1 MVPLPCGKLHSCL
14 QVCIPS
20 ESGRLFTL
28 FLTSPV
34 MAMCA
39 LVKLEKPDGLML
51 ATCQVRPATK
61 TRWI

>member
-1 MVPLPCGKLHSCL
+1 MCVPR
-14 QVCIPS
+14 

-39 LVKLEKPDGLML
+39 LVDLKNADGLML
-51 ATCQVRPATK
+51 ATCQVQAWHVTEIAPWNAFRLLT
-61 TRWI
+61 